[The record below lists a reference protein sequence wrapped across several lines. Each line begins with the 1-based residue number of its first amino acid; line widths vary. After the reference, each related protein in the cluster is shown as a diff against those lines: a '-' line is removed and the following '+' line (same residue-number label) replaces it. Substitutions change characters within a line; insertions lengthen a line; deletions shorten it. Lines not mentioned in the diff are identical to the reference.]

1 MSKKNP
7 VDDLY
12 NVAKK
17 VQKTRLLNNYTNLLD
32 EWSVDELTFDEL
44 TWHQMTF
51 GRSRIISKYIK
62 YFLN

>member
-44 TWHQMTF
+44 TWYLQRLTKVVELTRF
-51 GRSRIISKYIK
+51 GIDDY
-62 YFLN
+62 